1 MLSLEFLLEIERLQ
15 AAGEPFC
22 VATIVDGRGSIPQ
35 VVGARAVFAAEGL
48 CYGTVGGGRIEAKC
62 AEVAADLLRRNE
74 PQPTHFERWNI
85 QVDLGMSCGGEMAL
99 FFEVHRP
106 TAAWNVAVFGAGH
119 VAQKLCRF
127 LVELDCHVL
136 CVDPRAEWLERL
148 PESPRLE
155 RLQAEYSDG
164 VARVPSGAAVVL
176 MTMGHATDVPILLR
190 LNELGTSASFIGM
203 IGSETK
209 ARVARRELA
218 DAGVD
223 AAFIERI
230 VCPIGEDLGDN
241 TPPEIA
247 VSVIAQLLKLRS

>member
-1 MLSLEFLLEIERLQ
+1 MLSLEFLLEIERLH
-15 AAGEPFC
+15 AAGQPFC

-35 VVGARAVFAAEGL
+35 VIGGRAVFGPDGL

-62 AEVAADLLRRNE
+62 AEVAENLLRGNE
-74 PQPTHFERWNI
+74 PEPTHFERWNI
-85 QVDLGMSCGGEMAL
+85 QQDLGMSCGGEMAL

-106 TAAWNVAVFGAGH
+106 QTAWNVVVFGAGH

-127 LVELDCHVL
+127 LAELDCHVL

-148 PESPRLE
+148 PESSRLE
-155 RLQAEYSDG
+155 CLQVDYPEG
-164 VARVPSGAAVVL
+164 VARTPPGAAVVL
-176 MTMGHATDVPILLR
+176 MTMGHATDVPILRR
-190 LNELGTSASFIGM
+190 LAESDASVSFIGM

-218 DAGVD
+218 EAGID
-223 AAFIERI
+223 EAFIQRI
-230 VCPIGEDLGDN
+230 NCPIGEDMGDN

-247 VSVIAQLLKLRS
+247 VSVIAQLLKLRT